1 MTEIG
6 PGLLEQ
12 LEEQLGEREDSYRF
26 EDGDHERFS
35 HYVKKEDILASAVT
49 GNPVRALCGKVWVPS
64 RDPDR
69 FPTCPLCK
77 EIFDS
82 LPRE

>member
-1 MTEIG
+1 MTEVG

-12 LEEQLGEREDSYRF
+12 LEEELQQDSYRYD
-26 EDGDHERFS
+26 DGDHERFS
-35 HYVKKEDILASAVT
+35 HYVKKEDILASAMT
-49 GNPVRALCGKVWVPS
+49 GKPVRALCGKVWVPS

-69 FPTCPLCK
+69 FPTCPQCK